1 MPSMFQA
8 LSIALKNRMLSQGR
22 EPSSLATGSSDHV
35 THPLLQLL
43 TNKKGSQEEGAASQE
58 GKREADMTR
67 EEEGRNAGW
76 TMERMLVPLS
86 ERGSPMQGSEK
97 RRRCRGGRGHE
108 GLNMSPESGRE

>member
-1 MPSMFQA
+1 
-8 LSIALKNRMLSQGR
+8 
-22 EPSSLATGSSDHV
+22 
-35 THPLLQLL
+35 
-43 TNKKGSQEEGAASQE
+43 
-58 GKREADMTR
+58 MTR
-67 EEEGRNAGW
+67 EEDGRNAGW